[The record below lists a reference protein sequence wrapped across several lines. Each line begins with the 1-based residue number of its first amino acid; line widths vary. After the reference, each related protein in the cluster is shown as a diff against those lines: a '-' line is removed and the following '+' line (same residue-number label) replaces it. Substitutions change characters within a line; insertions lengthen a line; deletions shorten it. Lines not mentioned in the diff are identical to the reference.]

1 MALDIH
7 AFRAIGLPQ
16 GGARPSEFEIFFPA
30 LPPGL
35 TNNQSVS
42 ETLVRAKSATL
53 PRFEMSTIDVYYQ
66 GRPIKVFGERRFVPW
81 TVRFYNEIDFDLR
94 DFFEAWNN
102 MMNTMVGNQVQNS
115 ENILAIDGGYKVDSV
130 RVRQL
135 SKRLT
140 LLRSYE
146 FFGMYPEL
154 VGDIELD
161 WETTNRIETF
171 DVQFQYDYFI
181 PSTADS
187 DQENPGTYDVFGVN
201 DVSAASGQGAIVTP
215 TNQGRPV
222 VTTVS
227 RASNA

>member
-1 MALDIH
+1 MSMDIH

-30 LPPGL
+30 LPAGL
-35 TNNQSVS
+35 VNNTSVS

-53 PRFEMSTIDVYYQ
+53 PQFRMSTIDIYYQ
-66 GRPIKVFGERRFVPW
+66 GRPIKVFGERSFVPW

-94 DFFEAWNN
+94 DFFEGWSN
-102 MMNTMVGNQVQNS
+102 MMNTLVGNQVQNS
-115 ENILAIDGGYKVDSV
+115 ENILAIDGGYKVDGV
-130 RVRQL
+130 LVRQL

-146 FFGMYPEL
+146 FFGLYPEL

-171 DVQFQYDYFI
+171 DVQFAYDYFI
-181 PSTADS
+181 PAVSDS
-187 DQENPGTYDVFGVN
+187 DQENPGTYDVYGVN
-201 DVSAASGQGAIVTP
+201 DKTAGTAGSAPVIATAVGP
-215 TNQGRPV
+215 PV

-227 RASNA
+227 RATGA